1 MVWWI
6 AWAPFVG
13 VFVARISYGRTIRE
27 FVLGVLI
34 GPTLFSVLW
43 FGVFGGIGLYEALN
57 GTGELVAATQQ
68 NVERVTFVLLER
80 LPFATATTLA
90 TVAAAFLFLV
100 TSVVSAAFVLGT
112 YSTGGD
118 PNPPARLRLI
128 WGVLL
133 GVLGYAMVLS
143 GSVAAVRQVIALG
156 ALPFVFITVLLMVCL
171 LRALR
176 EGGRADAD
184 R

>member
-1 MVWWI
+1 MPGGGGMGNGG
-6 AWAPFVG
+6 PF
-13 VFVARISYGRTIRE
+13 
-27 FVLGVLI
+27 
-34 GPTLFSVLW
+34 
-43 FGVFGGIGLYEALN
+43 
-57 GTGELVAATQQ
+57 
-68 NVERVTFVLLER
+68 LL
-80 LPFATATTLA
+80 PKSCPWPPPPPLA

-100 TSVVSAAFVLGT
+100 PGVVSAAFVRGT
-112 YSTGGD
+112 SAPGGA

-156 ALPFVFITVLLMVCL
+156 ALPFVFITVLLMACL

-176 EGGRADAD
+176 EEGLADAD